1 MMKKYKTLI
10 FSTILLTCTTNLAVA
25 EETESGP
32 YIVAPSV
39 GYYFFDRDNNNNAK
53 DGVFYG
59 AGAGYQINKHFAI
72 EGNYARLNSEVKNP
86 GLDQDWIW
94 RLDDEKVNA
103 DMYRLD
109 AIFSLDLNSD
119 WAPYAAVGYTRLEQS
134 PQFGDDDDMMSA
146 ALGVK
151 RKITPALSVR
161 AEART
166 FHNFDNEDTDYAVN
180 AALVYR
186 FGAEKPVIL
195 PPPPPPCPDCQKPV
209 DPCSLDDDGDGV
221 NNCEDKCSGT
231 PADSRIEVTGC
242 RILEV
247 PVKIRLEVLFD
258 YDKDIVKQQYFSE
271 IQKVAD
277 FMRKYPSTNTE
288 IQGHTD
294 SRGSDAYNQ
303 DLSQRRADAVREVL
317 VSQFSINPSRLS
329 SVGYGESRLLV
340 SPELTDLDYQMNR
353 RVMAHIETVVEKVEG
368 NF

>member
-1 MMKKYKTLI
+1 MDDL
-10 FSTILLTCTTNLAVA
+10 
-25 EETESGP
+25 
-32 YIVAPSV
+32 
-39 GYYFFDRDNNNNAK
+39 
-53 DGVFYG
+53 DGIYR
-59 AGAGYQINKHFAI
+59 I
-72 EGNYARLNSEVKNP
+72 
-86 GLDQDWIW
+86 
-94 RLDDEKVNA
+94 DDEKVNA

-119 WAPYAAVGYTRLEQS
+119 WAPYVAVGYTRLEQS

-166 FHNFDNEDTDYAVN
+166 FHNFDNEDTDYTVN
-180 AALVYR
+180 AGLVYR
-186 FGAEKPVIL
+186 FGAEKPAPIIPVVI
-195 PPPPPPCPDCQKPV
+195 PPVVPPAIN
-209 DPCSLDDDGDGV
+209 PCSLDDDGDGV
-221 NNCEDKCSGT
+221 NNCEDKCFGT
-231 PADSRIEVTGC
+231 PAGSRIEVTGC

-258 YDKDIVKQQYFSE
+258 YDKAIVKEQYFSE

-368 NF
+368 SF

>member
-1 MMKKYKTLI
+1 MMKKNHILI
-10 FSTILLTCTTNLAVA
+10 FSTILLITTTNLTIA

-39 GYYFFDRDNNNNAK
+39 GYYFFDRDNNNNTN

-59 AGAGYQINKHFAI
+59 AGAGYQINKNFAI
-72 EGNYARLNSEVKNP
+72 EANYARLNSEAKDEA
-86 GLDQDWIW
+86 LDQDYIY

-119 WAPYAAVGYTRLEQS
+119 WAPYVAVGYTRLEQS

-151 RKITPALSVR
+151 RKITPALAVR

-186 FGAEKPVIL
+186 FGAEKPAPIVPVVI
-195 PPPPPPCPDCQKPV
+195 PPTIPEPI

-221 NNCEDKCSGT
+221 NNCEDKCVGT
-231 PADSRIEVTGC
+231 PANSRIEVTGC

-258 YDKDIVKQQYFSE
+258 YDKAIVKQQYFSE

-277 FMRKYPSTNTE
+277 FMKKYPSTNTE

-317 VSQFSINPSRLS
+317 VSQFNINPSRLS

-368 NF
+368 SF

>member
-1 MMKKYKTLI
+1 MMKKNHVLI
-10 FSTILLTCTTNLAVA
+10 FSTILLVNTINIAVA
-25 EETESGP
+25 EQTESGP

-39 GYYFFDRDNNNNAK
+39 GYYFFDRDNNNNAD

-59 AGAGYQINKHFAI
+59 IGAGYQINKHFAI
-72 EGNYARLNSEVKNP
+72 EGNYARLNSETKNP
-86 GLDQDWIW
+86 AEDQDWIW

-119 WAPYAAVGYTRLEQS
+119 WAPYVAVGYTRLEQS

-146 ALGVK
+146 ALGIK
-151 RKITPALSVR
+151 RKITPTLSIR

-186 FGAEKPVIL
+186 FGAEKPAPIIPVVI
-195 PPPPPPCPDCQKPV
+195 PPTIPQPI

-221 NNCEDKCSGT
+221 NNCDDKCANT

-258 YDKDIVKQQYFSE
+258 YNKAIVKEQYFSE

-317 VSQFSINPSRLS
+317 VSQFSIDPSRLS

-340 SPELTDLDYQMNR
+340 NPELTDLDYQMNR

-368 NF
+368 SF

>member
-1 MMKKYKTLI
+1 MKKNKILI
-10 FSTILLTCTTNLAVA
+10 FSTILLVNTANIAVA

-39 GYYFFDRDNNNNAK
+39 GYYFFDRDNNNNAD

-72 EGNYARLNSEVKNP
+72 EGNYARLNSGVKNEA
-86 GLDQDWIW
+86 LDQDWVY

-186 FGAEKPVIL
+186 FGAEKPAPII
-195 PPPPPPCPDCQKPV
+195 PV
-209 DPCSLDDDGDGV
+209 VPVAPQPIDPCSLDDDGDGV
-221 NNCEDKCSGT
+221 NNCDDKCAGT
-231 PADSRIEVTGC
+231 PANSRIEVTGC

-247 PVKIRLEVLFD
+247 PKEIRLEVLFD
-258 YDKDIVKQQYFSE
+258 YDKAIVKQQYFSE

-303 DLSQRRADAVREVL
+303 DLSQRRADSVREVL
-317 VSQFSINPSRLS
+317 VSQFGIDPSRLS

-368 NF
+368 SF

>member
-1 MMKKYKTLI
+1 MMKKNNILI
-10 FSTILLTCTTNLAVA
+10 FSTILLVTATNLAIA

-39 GYYFFDRDNNNNAK
+39 GYYFFDRDNNNNAD

-59 AGAGYQINKHFAI
+59 AGAGYQINKNFAI
-72 EGNYARLNSEVKNP
+72 EANYARLNSEAKDEA
-86 GLDQDWIW
+86 LDQDYIY

-119 WAPYAAVGYTRLEQS
+119 WAPYVAVGYTRLEQS

-186 FGAEKPVIL
+186 FGAEKPAPIIPVVI
-195 PPPPPPCPDCQKPV
+195 PPTIPQPIDS
-209 DPCSLDDDGDGV
+209 CSLDDDGDGV
-221 NNCEDKCSGT
+221 NNCEDKCVGT

-258 YDKDIVKQQYFSE
+258 TNKAVVKEQYFSE
-271 IQKVAD
+271 IQRVAD
-277 FMRKYPSTNTE
+277 FMSKYPSTSAE

-294 SRGSDAYNQ
+294 SRASDAYNQ
-303 DLSQRRADAVREVL
+303 DLSQRRADSVREIL
-317 VSQFSINPSRLS
+317 VSQFSIDPSRLS

-368 NF
+368 SF

>member
-1 MMKKYKTLI
+1 MMKKNNILI
-10 FSTILLTCTTNLAVA
+10 LSTILLVTATNIAIA

-39 GYYFFDRDNNNNAK
+39 GYYFFDRDNNNNAD

-59 AGAGYQINKHFAI
+59 AGAGYQINKNFAI
-72 EGNYARLNSEVKNP
+72 EANYARLNSEAKDEA
-86 GLDQDWIW
+86 LDQDYIY

-103 DMYRLD
+103 DIYRLD

-119 WAPYAAVGYTRLEQS
+119 WAPYVAVGYTRLEQS

-151 RKITPALSVR
+151 RKITPALSIR

-186 FGAEKPVIL
+186 FGAEKPAPIIPVVI
-195 PPPPPPCPDCQKPV
+195 PPIIPEPI

-221 NNCEDKCSGT
+221 NNCEDKCVGT

-258 YDKDIVKQQYFSE
+258 TDKAIVKEQYFSE
-271 IQKVAD
+271 IQRVAD

-294 SRGSDAYNQ
+294 SRASDAYNQ
-303 DLSQRRADAVREVL
+303 DLSQRRADSVREIL

-368 NF
+368 SF